1 MEIFII
7 ILICF
12 INLVFI
18 CIGIIVLCAAI
29 FGEDESGREDP
40 PTKPLGR
47 VGNFFNWNTLLG
59 RGTIGINFYLVGT
72 DLMES
77 LKIKEVYF
85 FHTRLF

>member
-1 MEIFII
+1 MEIFRI

-47 VGNFFNWNTLLG
+47 VGNFL
-59 RGTIGINFYLVGT
+59 IGILCLVGGLSGLIFT
-72 DLMES
+72 LS
-77 LKIKEVYF
+77 GQ
-85 FHTRLF
+85 T